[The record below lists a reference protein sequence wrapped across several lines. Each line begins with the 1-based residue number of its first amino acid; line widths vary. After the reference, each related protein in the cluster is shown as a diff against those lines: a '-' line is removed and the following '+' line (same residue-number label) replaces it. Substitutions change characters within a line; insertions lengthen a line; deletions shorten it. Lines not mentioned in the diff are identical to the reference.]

1 MPDWNWQKIK
11 QNKEHPE
18 AELQLFENYLLSSS
32 KLSSK
37 IVGDV
42 LKNIPKTSASVL
54 MRLLMTIKMRPKMK
68 KKSHICNINGPRPTC
83 DTEDE
88 LKKRVA
94 YKKTC
99 SIKL

>member
-1 MPDWNWQKIK
+1 
-11 QNKEHPE
+11 
-18 AELQLFENYLLSSS
+18 
-32 KLSSK
+32 
-37 IVGDV
+37 
-42 LKNIPKTSASVL
+42 
-54 MRLLMTIKMRPKMK
+54 MTIKIRPKMK
-68 KKSHICNINGPRPTC
+68 KKSHISNINGPRPTC